1 MFEGQG
7 EQLHADGAC
16 GDASMLFWTQP
27 SGRRRQGKMI
37 VPSVRTESARGA
49 ERHQNLFFSQNM
61 TLKGIRSLNLCEA
74 CMDMTTIYVKEIL
87 NEHKGYNKNI
97 QGIKHLVLGSEI
109 IFNHINLT

>member
-1 MFEGQG
+1 
-7 EQLHADGAC
+7 
-16 GDASMLFWTQP
+16 
-27 SGRRRQGKMI
+27 MI

-87 NEHKGYNKNI
+87 NEYKGYNKNI